1 LKNKI
6 TMLLGGRAS
15 EEIIFNE
22 ISTGAEND
30 LKEATKIAYQMV
42 CNYGMSEL
50 GNRVFDLHMLKST
63 EIVDKEIDKI
73 INSCYTLAKKILL
86 ENKHKVIAIAEKLLE
101 KESITKEEL
110 EALWEEENTLCV

>member
-1 LKNKI
+1 
-6 TMLLGGRAS
+6 MLLGGRAS

-73 INSCYTLAKKILL
+73 INSCYILAKKKYCWKI
-86 ENKHKVIAIAEKLLE
+86 NIKLLQ
-101 KESITKEEL
+101 
-110 EALWEEENTLCV
+110 